1 MNKPLWQ
8 PSAQQ
13 RENSLLMEFS
23 KFINVKPTSFEDL
36 WKWSVEN
43 PEKFWTKFWDFSK
56 IIGNKGKEII
66 KIDKVFNKTKFF
78 PDSKLNYAE
87 NILKKKTD
95 DIAIGFLS
103 ESGYQEKISWK
114 QLYTEVC

>member
-87 NILKKKTD
+87 NILKKRLT
-95 DIAIGFLS
+95 I
-103 ESGYQEKISWK
+103 
-114 QLYTEVC
+114 